1 VRGALADTHALLW
14 WLLDDRRLSVV
25 ARDVL
30 AAGEPPVH
38 FSAASIWEIA
48 IKTAAGKLV
57 VPDSYLEAIELDG
70 FLELPMSARH
80 TMRAGELPVLH
91 RDPFDRMIVAQAQI
105 EDLTVITHDRS
116 IAEYDVNVMW

>member
-1 VRGALADTHALLW
+1 MRGALADTHALLW
-14 WLLDDRRLSVV
+14 WLLDDRRLSVA

-38 FSAASIWEIA
+38 FSAASIWEVA
-48 IKTAAGKLV
+48 IKAAAGKLV

-80 TMRAGELPVLH
+80 AMRAGELPVLH